1 MNSILPRRKLTM
13 AFKFQNILNHRKT
26 ILDKKYTELSEVQK
40 RVALINLAIFDVQKS
55 LESFKKSYSAQVA
68 GISDIYGYNTL
79 ETGYKSLQYKLN
91 ELLAEQESAERELE
105 IKKKS
110 VIEAKIEYEKINK
123 LREKHLA
130 IDKIN
135 ELKREEAATSDFAS
149 NRFISQ

>member
-1 MNSILPRRKLTM
+1 M

-55 LESFKKSYSAQVA
+55 LESFKESYSAKISS
-68 GISDIYGYNTL
+68 ISDIYGYNML
-79 ETGYKSLQYKLN
+79 ESGYKSLKYKLN

-110 VIEAKIEYEKINK
+110 VIQAKIEYEKINK

-135 ELKREEAATSDFAS
+135 EVKREEAAVSDFAS
-149 NRFISQ
+149 NRFIRQ

>member
-1 MNSILPRRKLTM
+1 M

-55 LESFKKSYSAQVA
+55 LESFKESYSAQIY
-68 GISDIYGYNTL
+68 GISDIYGYNML
-79 ETGYKSLQYKLN
+79 ESGYKSLQTKLN
-91 ELLAEQESAERELE
+91 ELLASQEAAERELE

-110 VIEAKIEYEKINK
+110 VIQAKIEYEKINK
-123 LREKHLA
+123 LREKHLV

-135 ELKREEAATSDFAS
+135 ELKREEAAASDFAS
-149 NRFISQ
+149 NRFIRQ

>member
-1 MNSILPRRKLTM
+1 M

-26 ILDKKYTELSEVQK
+26 ILDKKYAELSEVQK
-40 RVALINLAIFDVQKS
+40 RVALIYLAIFDVQKS
-55 LESFKKSYSAQVA
+55 LESFKKSYSAQVV

-79 ETGYKSLQYKLN
+79 EAGYKSLQYKLN
-91 ELLAEQESAERELE
+91 ELLAEQESAEHELE

-135 ELKREEAATSDFAS
+135 ELKREEAAVSDFAS
-149 NRFISQ
+149 NRFIRE